1 MNANSPT
8 EREERDQAA
17 EVLSADRLA
26 QLQATVD
33 YHARRVARVAPE
45 SGGDLEDLRQAL
57 LLEALSVAPKFE
69 PGRGSWPTFINLHL
83 KGAGWDLAGRRF
95 RQRRLAARS
104 LGGDRLT
111 DPERSS
117 SWEPDLVD
125 VDDGQ
130 DDRFDLINQAIDVE
144 RAMDT
149 LPDGLRELCRLLQHG
164 SPTAAQRKI
173 GICSAEYYRQRQE
186 IAMRLRAFGVSQP

>member
-8 EREERDQAA
+8 EREERNQAA

-26 QLQATVD
+26 TLQATVD

-45 SGGDLEDLRQAL
+45 SGGDLEDLRQML
-57 LLEALSVAPKFE
+57 LLEALTVAPKFE
-69 PGRGSWPTFINLHL
+69 PRRGSWPAFINVYV
-83 KGAGWDLAGRRF
+83 KGAAWDLAGRRF

-104 LGGDRLT
+104 LDSDRLT
-111 DPERSS
+111 DPGRSPP
-117 SWEPDLVD
+117 WQADPAD

-130 DDRFDLINQAIDVE
+130 DDRFDSIDQAIDVE

-149 LPDGLRELCRLLQHG
+149 LPDGLRDLCRLLQRE
-164 SPTAAQRKI
+164 SPTVAQRKI
-173 GICSAEYYRQRQE
+173 GLSGAEYYRLRQE
-186 IAMRLRAFGVSQP
+186 IAMRLRAFGVSQR